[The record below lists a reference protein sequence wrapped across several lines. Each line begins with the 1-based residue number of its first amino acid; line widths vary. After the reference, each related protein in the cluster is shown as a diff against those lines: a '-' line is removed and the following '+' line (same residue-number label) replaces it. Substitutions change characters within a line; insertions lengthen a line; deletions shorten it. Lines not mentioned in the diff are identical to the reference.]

1 MTFCLQSKEA
11 AKLRRPPFIDLDS
24 CASSAALNGMNHP
37 RCGPQATY
45 LIEAEPRAA
54 RQGLPVSVT
63 TIRRR
68 GGDPDIG
75 LKLPRGLFG
84 VRRWKPHNKARAI
97 PYLDV
102 EAV

>member
-1 MTFCLQSKEA
+1 LLAIERGRQIEA
-11 AKLRRPPFIDLDS
+11 ASIHRFGFLRE
-24 CASSAALNGMNHP
+24 SAALNGMNHP